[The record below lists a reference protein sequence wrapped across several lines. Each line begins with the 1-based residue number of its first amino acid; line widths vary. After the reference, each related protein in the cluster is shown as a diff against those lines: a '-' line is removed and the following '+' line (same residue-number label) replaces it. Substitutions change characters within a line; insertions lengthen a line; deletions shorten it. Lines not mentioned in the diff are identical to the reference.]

1 MTINDQ
7 IRNEKLQYDLNREE
21 TKISALPSGNIQKYE
36 YLTGEDILPSNQQQ
50 IIEQAKFSYSPS
62 SKAFEKQVQT
72 IEDQG
77 EKQVDAIENLKD
89 ANKQVVNINDDE
101 GEEEKNDKSLKIFI
115 KQRLDKIEELTKK
128 SDGNSLVFTKLSTG
142 KTYDFTGKNDPLS
155 LLNKVRNG
163 RITIERAKE
172 VQEDLNNN
180 KTKLRK

>member
-1 MTINDQ
+1 M
-7 IRNEKLQYDLNREE
+7 
-21 TKISALPSGNIQKYE
+21 
-36 YLTGEDILPSNQQQ
+36 
-50 IIEQAKFSYSPS
+50 
-62 SKAFEKQVQT
+62 
-72 IEDQG
+72 
-77 EKQVDAIENLKD
+77 
-89 ANKQVVNINDDE
+89 
-101 GEEEKNDKSLKIFI
+101 KIFI

-142 KTYDFTGKNDPLS
+142 ETYDFTGKNDPLS